1 MSTER
6 SLAAGPTLG
15 ERASLLLLS
24 LTSNVLALALPLA
37 LLQVYDR
44 IVPNQAQGTAAV
56 LFSAVLVALLA
67 DGFLRY
73 VRFRTLAHIGARF
86 EFASTERLVE
96 RLFDAK
102 LAELRDVGAGR
113 LRSAITAL
121 SQSRELYTGQGLLP
135 FFDAPFGALFLL
147 LVWYLGGS
155 LVLVPLAILLLLGVA
170 ALWSGKRHRRSLT
183 DLAAAE
189 QQRTGLIGEAF
200 AGLESHKTLGLAGP
214 LFQRF
219 VDTEGRRAEATQR
232 SERLSGLFTDL
243 SQIGSQAA
251 TLAIALFGS
260 LIVLG
265 GDMTTG
271 GLAACSI
278 LGGRGIGALLGMLG
292 ALSRRQAAH
301 AAEEQVARLLS
312 LTPRDEAAPAAI
324 VAGSGPLGLRFAD
337 VGVRRAGVE
346 INGLSGEI
354 RPGSIVALGLQ
365 RRAESEL
372 LLQCAAGLELPD
384 AGRIELLPGDGADRP
399 GPLPVQSAF
408 VPARPALFAGSILDN
423 LSLFDRRLRSRAR
436 ELSAQIGLAEIAD
449 RLPRGLRT
457 EVGYETLPVL
467 PAGAVKRI
475 GIVRA
480 LIREPGLLALQSPGR
495 WLDADG
501 VARLQAML
509 QARRGTMTVL
519 LATGDQ
525 KLIDLADTELRA
537 ADGRLEIA
545 PRRSQA

>member
-1 MSTER
+1 MSDGT
-6 SLAAGPTLG
+6 LTAGPTPG
-15 ERASLLLLS
+15 ERVNLLLLS

-44 IVPNQAQGTAAV
+44 IVPNQAQGTATV
-56 LFSAVLVALLA
+56 LFSAVLVALIA

-73 VRFRTLAHIGARF
+73 VRFRTLAHVGARF
-86 EFASTERLVE
+86 EFASTERLIE
-96 RLFDAK
+96 RLFGAK

-113 LRSAITAL
+113 LRSAIAAL
-121 SQSRELYTGQGLLP
+121 SQSRELYTGQSLLP

-147 LVWYLGGS
+147 LVWYLGGT
-155 LVLVPLAILLLLGVA
+155 LVLVPIAILMLLGIA
-170 ALWSGKRHRRSLT
+170 ALWSGRRHRRSLT

-189 QQRTGLIGEAF
+189 QQRTGLIGETF
-200 AGLESHKTLGLAGP
+200 AGLESHKSLGLAGP

-260 LIVLG
+260 LIVLR

-292 ALSRRQAAH
+292 ALSRRQAAQ
-301 AAEEQVARLLS
+301 AGEEQVSRLLQ
-312 LTPRDEAAPAAI
+312 LTPRDEAEQAAI
-324 VAGSGPLGLRFAD
+324 PAGSGPLGLRFAEFS
-337 VGVRRAGVE
+337 VHRPGAA
-346 INGLSGEI
+346 ISGLDGEI
-354 RPGSIVALGLQ
+354 RPGAIVSVDLE
-365 RRAESEL
+365 RRADMEL

-384 AGRIELLPGDGADRP
+384 AGTIEMLPGEGAHRP
-399 GPLPVQSAF
+399 GPLPVQAAF
-408 VPARPALFAGSILDN
+408 VPARPVLFAGTILDN
-423 LSLFDRRLRSRAR
+423 LSLFDPRLRPRAQ
-436 ELSAQIGLAEIAD
+436 ELSAEIGLTGIAD

-457 EVGYETLPVL
+457 EVGYQTLPLL

-495 WLDADG
+495 WLDANG
-501 VARLQAML
+501 IARLQAML
-509 QARRGTMTVL
+509 EARRGTMTVL

-525 KLIDLADTELRA
+525 NLIDLADTALRG
-537 ADGRLEIA
+537 ADGRIEIT
-545 PRRSQA
+545 PRGSQA

>member
-1 MSTER
+1 MSEGT
-6 SLAAGPTLG
+6 LAAAGPTSG
-15 ERASLLLLS
+15 ERTNLFVLS

-44 IVPNQAQGTAAV
+44 IVPNQAQGTAEV
-56 LFSAVLVALLA
+56 LFSVVLVALLA
-67 DGFLRY
+67 DGFLRF

-96 RLFDAK
+96 RLFGAR

-113 LRSAITAL
+113 LRSAISAL

-135 FFDAPFGALFLL
+135 FFDAPFGVIFLL

-155 LVLVPLAILLLLGVA
+155 LVLAPIAILVLLGIA
-170 ALWSGKRHRRSLT
+170 ALWSGRRQRKGLT

-189 QQRTGLIGEAF
+189 QDRTGLIGEAF
-200 AGLESHKTLGLAGP
+200 AGLETHKTLGLAGP

-219 VDTEGRRAEATQR
+219 ADVEARRADATQR
-232 SERLSGLFTDL
+232 TERSSGLFTDL
-243 SQIGSQAA
+243 SQIGSQAG

-260 LIVLG
+260 LVVLR

-292 ALSRRQAAH
+292 ALSRRQAAR
-301 AAEEQVARLLS
+301 AAEEQVARLLT

-324 VAGSGPLGLRFAD
+324 VAGHGPLGLRFND
-337 VGVRRAGVE
+337 VSVRRPGAEVSS
-346 INGLSGEI
+346 INGEI
-354 RPGSIVALGLQ
+354 RPGAIVALDLE
-365 RRAESEL
+365 RRADMEL
-372 LLQCAAGLELPD
+372 LLQAAAGLELPD
-384 AGRIELLPGDGADRP
+384 EGTIELLPGDGADRS
-399 GPLPVQSAF
+399 GPLPMQAAF

-423 LSLFDRRLRSRAR
+423 LSLFDRRLRTRAR
-436 ELSAQIGLAEIAD
+436 ELSAEIGLTEIAD

-457 EVGYETLPVL
+457 EIGYETLPVL
-467 PAGAVKRI
+467 PEGAIKRI
-475 GIVRA
+475 GICRA

-495 WLDADG
+495 WLDSDG
-501 VARLQAML
+501 VARLTAML
-509 QARRGTMTVL
+509 DARRGTMTVL

-537 ADGRLEIA
+537 ADGRIQIQ
-545 PRRSQA
+545 PRRSPA

>member
-1 MSTER
+1 MSDSILR
-6 SLAAGPTLG
+6 AGPTFG
-15 ERASLLLLS
+15 ERGSLLLVS

-56 LFSAVLVALLA
+56 LFSAVLIALLA

-86 EFASTERLVE
+86 EFASTERLIE
-96 RLFDAK
+96 RLFGAR

-135 FFDAPFGALFLL
+135 FFDAPFGGLFLL

-155 LVLVPLAILLLLGVA
+155 LVLVPLAILLVLGVA
-170 ALWSGKRHRRSLT
+170 ALWSGRLHRRSLT

-260 LIVLG
+260 LIVLR

-312 LTPRDEAAPAAI
+312 LTPRDEAAPASI
-324 VAGSGPLGLRFAD
+324 VAGTGPLGLRFTD
-337 VGVRRAGVE
+337 VGVRRPGAE
-346 INGLSGEI
+346 IAGLSGEI
-354 RPGSIVALGLQ
+354 RPGSVVALGLQ

-372 LLQCAAGLELPD
+372 LLQCTAGLELPD
-384 AGRIELLPGDGADRP
+384 DGRIEMFPGDGADRP
-399 GPLPVQSAF
+399 GPLPVQAAF

-423 LSLFDRRLRSRAR
+423 LSLFDPRLRPRAQ
-436 ELSAQIGLAEIAD
+436 ELSAEIGLTEIVD

-509 QARRGTMTVL
+509 QARRGTMTML

-525 KLIDLADTELRA
+525 KLIELADTQLQA
-537 ADGRLEIA
+537 TDDRLEIK